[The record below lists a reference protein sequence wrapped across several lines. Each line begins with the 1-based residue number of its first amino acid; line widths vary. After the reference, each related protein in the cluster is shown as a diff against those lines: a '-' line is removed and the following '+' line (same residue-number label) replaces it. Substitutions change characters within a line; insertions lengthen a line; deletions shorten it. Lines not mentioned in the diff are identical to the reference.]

1 MRIPL
6 TLLLLT
12 LSLAGCG
19 VKQRAIMP
27 GRDPDQ
33 VWNAMV
39 AVAQTPDYSSSP
51 DPAMRWTVRENDVW
65 IDSDASRIE
74 IYRRVERELRQP
86 LEQPRRETRD
96 WKIAVL
102 LEKRDPPT
110 ILFQTRNSG
119 VAAHAWD
126 EAERYFNEVAQFLG
140 PPPSPPTTAAT
151 SSAPAHE

>member
-1 MRIPL
+1 MRIN
-6 TLLLLT
+6 TLILMALALV
-12 LSLAGCG
+12 LAGCG

-39 AVAQTPDYSSSP
+39 AVAQDPDYSSSP
-51 DPAMRWTVRENDVW
+51 DPTMRWTVRKNEVW
-65 IDSDASRIE
+65 VDRDASRIE
-74 IYRRVERELRQP
+74 IYRRLERELHQP
-86 LEQPRRETRD
+86 LQQPQHETRD
-96 WKIAVL
+96 WKIAVF

-126 EAERYFNEVAQFLG
+126 EADRYFDEVQQFLG
-140 PPPSPPTTAAT
+140 PPPAESASPDTAA
-151 SSAPAHE
+151 AHD